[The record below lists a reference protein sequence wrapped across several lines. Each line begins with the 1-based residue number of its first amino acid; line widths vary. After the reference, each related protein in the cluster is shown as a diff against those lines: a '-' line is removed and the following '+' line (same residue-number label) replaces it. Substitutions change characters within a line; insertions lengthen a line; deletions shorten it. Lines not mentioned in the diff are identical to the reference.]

1 MPCEFEQT
9 ENSNDGEELQH
20 VSVLKVRG
28 EVSQDQVDV
37 EAEGGHEVYD
47 VDRASDEV
55 QNIWAGNKSVNVT

>member
-37 EAEGGHEVYD
+37 EAESGNEVND
-47 VDRASDEV
+47 VD
-55 QNIWAGNKSVNVT
+55 